1 MVFLAIC
8 GILIFLVIAC
18 LTYLIFIVF
27 IDEECSRVL
36 ALIYDGLRGLPH
48 LPISSLGEF

>member
-1 MVFLAIC
+1 MVFLAIR
-8 GILIFLVIAC
+8 GILILLVIAC
-18 LTYLIFIVF
+18 LTYLIYNVF

-36 ALIYDGLRGLPH
+36 ALIHEGFRGLPR